1 MKKSFIEKIKRKR
14 ALFTKNIF
22 MLMQMDTLS
31 EQTLDFYGVLVSII
45 NQYKDIINAPN
56 LQSKILMKAEKD
68 GMIEALSIMGYTVSI
83 DVDTDLRVK
92 AVHVR
97 KI

>member
-1 MKKSFIEKIKRKR
+1 MKG
-14 ALFTKNIF
+14 KNIMTEF
-22 MLMQMDTLS
+22 EKTCIETMEMALL
-31 EQTLDFYGVLVSII
+31 

>member
-1 MKKSFIEKIKRKR
+1 MRIGERDEQEMNEYEEKSIE
-14 ALFTKNIF
+14 T
-22 MLMQMDTLS
+22 MEM
-31 EQTLDFYGVLVSII
+31 VLL
-45 NQYKDIINAPN
+45 NQYKDIINTPS
-56 LQSKILMKAEKD
+56 LSSQILMKAEKD
-68 GMIEALSIMGYTVSI
+68 GMIEALSIMGYMVSI

>member
-1 MKKSFIEKIKRKR
+1 MKGKDIMTEFEKTCIE
-14 ALFTKNIF
+14 T
-22 MLMQMDTLS
+22 MEM
-31 EQTLDFYGVLVSII
+31 VLL

>member
-1 MKKSFIEKIKRKR
+1 MKEYEKTSIETMEMV
-14 ALFTKNIF
+14 LFNI
-22 MLMQMDTLS
+22 
-31 EQTLDFYGVLVSII
+31 YR
-45 NQYKDIINAPN
+45 DIINAGSVSRQIV
-56 LQSKILMKAEKD
+56 LRAEKD

-97 KI
+97 KN

>member
-1 MKKSFIEKIKRKR
+1 MNEYEKTAIKTMEEV
-14 ALFTKNIF
+14 LF
-22 MLMQMDTLS
+22 
-31 EQTLDFYGVLVSII
+31 
-45 NQYKDIINAPN
+45 NQYKDIINEKSI
-56 LQSKILMKAEKD
+56 LRQSFLKAEKD
-68 GMIEALSIMGYTVSI
+68 AMIATLSIMGYMVSI

>member
-1 MKKSFIEKIKRKR
+1 MRIGERGEQEMNEYEKKSIE
-14 ALFTKNIF
+14 T
-22 MLMQMDTLS
+22 MEM
-31 EQTLDFYGVLVSII
+31 VLL
-45 NQYKDIINAPN
+45 NQYNDIINTPS
-56 LQSKILMKAEKD
+56 LPSQILMKAEKD

-83 DVDTDLRVK
+83 DVDTDLKVK